1 MTTEEKGG
9 AGGHVHAGPIRI
21 TIEIDRPSV
30 GVGKASGHM
39 RSAVREAMISL
50 REVLDAG
57 IQAVDERDEDA
68 SSSTSERIA
77 IE

>member
-30 GVGKASGHM
+30 GVGKAGGHM

-57 IQAVDERDEDA
+57 IQAVDDDDDGA
-68 SSSTSERIA
+68 ASSTSERID
-77 IE
+77 ID

>member
-1 MTTEEKGG
+1 MTSEEKGG

-21 TIEIDRPSV
+21 TIEIDRPRV
-30 GVGKASGHM
+30 GVGKAGGHM
-39 RSAVREAMISL
+39 RGGVREALISL

-57 IQAVDERDEDA
+57 IQAVDEDDDDQ

-77 IE
+77 ID

>member
-1 MTTEEKGG
+1 MTTEERSG

-30 GVGKASGHM
+30 GVGKAGGHM
-39 RSAVREAMISL
+39 RGAVREALISL

-57 IQAVDERDEDA
+57 IQAVDERDDGK

-77 IE
+77 ID